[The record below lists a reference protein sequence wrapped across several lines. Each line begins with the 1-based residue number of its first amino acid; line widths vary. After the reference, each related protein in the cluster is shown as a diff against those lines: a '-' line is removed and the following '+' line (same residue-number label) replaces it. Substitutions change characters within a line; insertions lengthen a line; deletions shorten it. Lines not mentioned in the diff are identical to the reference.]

1 MKIGLVCPYN
11 VARSGGVQE
20 LVFAYQAELRRRGHD
35 AIVITPE
42 PREMNE
48 ESAARKHILYLG
60 TGADINAPIHTTGQ
74 VSAGLNEEIDRVLE
88 EHNFDVLHFHE
99 PGVPMLSRQML
110 ARSNT
115 VNVATFHAAFPE
127 TIVGRTFARVA
138 APYIKPLMKY
148 IHEYVAVSDAA
159 AEYIAQLTEKP
170 VAIIPNAI
178 DLKHYTAP
186 KKRDDTKPNKTI
198 FYVGRLETR
207 KGVNFLLK
215 AFKLLHAKHPEV
227 MLVIAGAGP
236 DRDKLESLRKSLKL
250 TDKEVTFLGFV
261 SDKEK
266 IDYLRGSDL
275 FCAPSPYG
283 ESFGIVLL
291 EAMATGLVTVAGNNP
306 GYRSVLTGVGS
317 LSLVNPREA
326 TEFAHRLELMLFE
339 NDLRKLWRD
348 WANEQSKQ
356 YSTESIVDQY
366 EELYNGAIR
375 KHKRRIRRLL
385 KR

>member
-42 PREMNE
+42 PREMTAE
-48 ESAARKHILYLG
+48 CAARKHIIYLG
-60 TGADINAPIHTTGQ
+60 TGADFNAPIHTTGQ
-74 VSAGLNEEIDRVLE
+74 VSAGLNDEIDQVLE
-88 EHNFDVLHFHE
+88 EHNFDILHFHE

-138 APYIKPLMKY
+138 SPYTKPLMKY
-148 IHEYVAVSDAA
+148 VHEYVAVSDAA

-178 DLKHYTAP
+178 DLKHYTSP
-186 KKRDDTKPNKTI
+186 KKRDDSNPNKTI

-207 KGVNFLLK
+207 KGVNLLIR
-215 AFKLLHAKHPEV
+215 AFKLLHDKYPEV
-227 MLVIAGAGP
+227 SLVIAGAGP
-236 DRDKLESLRKSLKL
+236 DRGKLENLASNLKL
-250 TDKEVTFLGFV
+250 TDNEVKFLGFV

-266 IDYLRGSDL
+266 IDHLRASDL

-306 GYRSVLTGVGS
+306 GYRSVLTGIGS

-326 TEFAHRLELMLFE
+326 SEFAHRLELMLFE
-339 NDLRKLWRD
+339 NGLRKLWRG
-348 WANEQSKQ
+348 WAKAQAKQ
-356 YSTESIVDQY
+356 YSTETIVDQY
-366 EELYNGAIR
+366 EELYKEAIR
-375 KHKRRIRRLL
+375 KHRRRIRRHL